1 MKKLRT
7 NKTKEIPPKLGR
19 KPVASLYEQYLELL
33 WLRQQIE
40 AAGINKRRTPS
51 QRAAH
56 SRRRDGSR
64 RA

>member
-40 AAGINKRRTPS
+40 AAGINKRTPS
-51 QRAAH
+51 QRAAQPA
-56 SRRRDGSR
+56 SRRSR

>member
-40 AAGINKRRTPS
+40 AAGINKRTPS
-51 QRAAH
+51 QRAAQPQ
-56 SRRRDGSR
+56 
-64 RA
+64 